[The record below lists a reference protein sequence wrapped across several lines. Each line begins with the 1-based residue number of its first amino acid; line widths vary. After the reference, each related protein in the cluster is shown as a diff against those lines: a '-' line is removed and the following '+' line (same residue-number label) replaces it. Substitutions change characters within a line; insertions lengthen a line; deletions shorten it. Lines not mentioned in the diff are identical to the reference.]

1 MLMLFRG
8 YRRSHWA
15 GLCGKLG
22 ERMRTVIAA
31 MLLALGAPAMAMSL
45 ALAKVERAGQGETEQ
60 QVCGRALQLMTE
72 ELHVSLLSVIAATN
86 EYRQRQQAYKKQDRP
101 ESLLRDA
108 YLSQL
113 QAEAPSLQ
121 GQRWTGSRCSC
132 ARYEGDIDA
141 LARRV
146 AIPETRLT
154 QSARGCAAPGIDQK
168 TWELFSSRDR
178 SELAQ
183 TFNTVNAL
191 RMHMTEYYLSGG
203 TWPDSLTDM
212 GVAPEQVTGKR
223 IKRAYLLDGG
233 MLKLELAGRLDG
245 DQLTTWPVEGGMQRI
260 GWECST
266 TVNLGPHGFCT
277 YAK

>member
-1 MLMLFRG
+1 
-8 YRRSHWA
+8 
-15 GLCGKLG
+15 
-22 ERMRTVIAA
+22 MRIVITA

-60 QVCGRALQLMTE
+60 QVCDRALQLMTE
-72 ELHVSLLSVIAATN
+72 ELHVSLLSVIAATD

-113 QAEAPSLQ
+113 QTEAPSLQ
-121 GQRWTGSRCSC
+121 GQRWTGSRCSLR

-146 AIPETRLT
+146 AIPETPA
-154 QSARGCAAPGIDQK
+154 SPSEPEDAPPPGIDPK
-168 TWELFSSRDR
+168 TWELFSSSRDR

-183 TFNTVNAL
+183 TFSTVNAL

-212 GVAPEQVTGKR
+212 GVAQEQVTGKR

-245 DQLTTWPVEGGMQRI
+245 HQLTTWPVEGGMQRI
-260 GWECST
+260 EWECST
-266 TVNLGPHGFCT
+266 TVNLGPQGFCT
-277 YAK
+277 YAE